1 MSRLGRSW
9 TGAVLATAAV
19 GSVTAAMGPSAA
31 QAAQN
36 DAAPGY
42 EVIASGLNNP
52 RGIAVLE
59 DGTVLVAESGTGKP
73 GCAAGKECVG
83 ATGSVYRYAGG
94 GSRSS
99 GRVVTGLQ
107 SVAVGP
113 KGPQEP
119 ISATGPNDVAP
130 GPYGG
135 FVVLNGGGG
144 NLEHRAT
151 LGEDGKRAG
160 TLYQSRSGRMLG
172 DLVKYE
178 TDADPDWVLGHAP
191 TPQEPTTAHSNA
203 WRFAQTRNGWLVADA
218 GGNDLVRVP
227 GYGRIST
234 ETVLPDSK
242 TADGTP
248 VQAVPSGVV
257 VAHDGTIYV
266 SDMGALKPGASRI
279 WKIVPGHKPQVL
291 VNGLTAL
298 SDLAL
303 DSNGNL
309 VALSL
314 TGGYTQTGPLPG
326 KIFKVDTGSKAVTE
340 VPTDGKLSMSTGL
353 GIGPDDEIYVTN
365 KSVGTNGELVRITQ

>member
-36 DAAPGY
+36 ETTPGY

-52 RGIAVLE
+52 RGIAVLR
-59 DGTVLVAESGTGKP
+59 DGTVLIAESGTGKP
-73 GCAAGKECVG
+73 GCAAGTECVG
-83 ATGSVYRYAGG
+83 ATGSVYRVGG
-94 GSRSS
+94 GRSS

-107 SVAVGP
+107 SVGVGP
-113 KGPQEP
+113 KSPQEP
-119 ISATGPNDVAP
+119 VSATGPNDVAP
-130 GPYGG
+130 GPRGG

-151 LGEDGKRAG
+151 LGEDGKYAG
-160 TLYQSRSGRMLG
+160 TLYQSRSGRVLG

-178 TDADPDWVLGHAP
+178 TEADPDWVLGHAP

-203 WRFAQTRNGWLVADA
+203 WRFAQTRTGWLVTDA
-218 GGNDLVRVP
+218 GGNDLVKVP
-227 GYGRIST
+227 GWGRPST
-234 ETVLPDSK
+234 ETIFPDSK
-242 TADGTP
+242 SADGKP

-257 VAHDGTIYV
+257 VAGDGTIYV
-266 SDMGALKPGASRI
+266 CDMGALKPGASRI

-303 DSNGNL
+303 DSKGNL

-326 KIFKVDTGSKAVTE
+326 KVHKIDTLSKEVTE
-340 VPTDGKLSMSTGL
+340 VPTGDKLSMSTGL
-353 GIGPDDEIYVTN
+353 GIGPHDEIYVTN
-365 KSVGTNGELVRITQ
+365 KSVGTSGELVRITQ